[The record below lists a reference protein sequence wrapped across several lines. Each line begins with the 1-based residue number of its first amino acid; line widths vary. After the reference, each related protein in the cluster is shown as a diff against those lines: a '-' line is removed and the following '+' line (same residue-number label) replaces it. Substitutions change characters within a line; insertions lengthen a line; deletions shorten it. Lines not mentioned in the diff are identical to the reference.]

1 MHSRYVR
8 LVVLSVLVLSLVATS
23 AFAARRSSLGGNL
36 LIPDT
41 DDIFFFPHH
50 VGDYQRHVTFD
61 FGPSNTFGSGG
72 MIWGTESMTF
82 GAFAHRSNFVGAI
95 PSAFFTIGDGAPL
108 VNGGTG
114 TNAFNDLLGNS
125 LLAGV
130 APGDDVF
137 NWVDAI
143 IGFSNA
149 ETPIGIRVSVGRS
162 EADTGDTTPGGTKIT
177 ADATSFNL
185 VAGAMIS
192 GIDVSGE
199 FSYASSENT
208 NAAGVKN
215 QISPVHFS
223 AALRKTATDASDN
236 LQLGWLGEFSFV
248 SGTLETTPSGGTT
261 TKIDQSSFGIMAG
274 AGPVYKPHDRTMVA
288 FYGTI
293 EYLTSDE
300 DAGGTK
306 TEDSDLVLPGWYL
319 ASEVEISSWLQARA
333 GFRSRYIMASDKRPN
348 LTPPPTDLDPSSVN
362 LEFTWHTGLG
372 IAFDNF
378 HIDGYLD
385 PSVLTTGTDLLGESD
400 ALFAL
405 VTASLDF

>member
-8 LVVLSVLVLSLVATS
+8 LVILSVLVLSLVATS

-61 FGPSNTFGSGG
+61 FGPSNTLGSGG
-72 MIWGTESMTF
+72 MIWGTESITF

-95 PSAFFTIGDGAPL
+95 PSAFFTIGDGATL

-114 TNAFNDLLGNS
+114 TNGFNDLLGNS

-162 EADTGDTTPGGTKIT
+162 EDDTGNTTTNEA

-185 VAGAMIS
+185 VAGAMIR

-208 NAAGVKN
+208 NAAGDKD
-215 QISPVHFS
+215 QISPIHFS

-248 SGTLETTPSGGTT
+248 SGTLDITPSGGTT
-261 TKIDQSSFGIMAG
+261 TQVDKSSFGIMGG

-300 DAGGTK
+300 DAGGAK
-306 TEDSDLVLPGWYL
+306 TEDTHFVLPGWYL
-319 ASEVEISSWLQARA
+319 ASEVELSSWLQARA
-333 GFRSRYIMASDKRPN
+333 GFRSRYIMASQK
-348 LTPPPTDLDPSSVN
+348 TGPPADLEPSQVD
-362 LEFTWHTGLG
+362 LEFSWHTGLG